1 MRTRAVAALAAAL
14 TALLLAPA
22 TPAAAHNALQSA
34 TPAQDARLTTAPT
47 SVTLRFLQRLNP
59 EFTTIVLSDA
69 DRRKVATGAPAVD
82 GTAGTVT
89 VDRPLAN
96 GTYTVAYRVV
106 SADGHP
112 VQGSYR
118 FTVAD
123 PAAPTASTAAEPTAA
138 GASADA
144 DGAASP
150 VSAAGDL
157 DDGPP
162 VALVAGGLVAALAVA
177 GAALLLLRRRRVP

>member
-1 MRTRAVAALAAAL
+1 MRTRPAAVVALVFA
-14 TALLLAPA
+14 ALLLPA
-22 TPAAAHNALQSA
+22 TPASAHNALQTA

-47 SVTLRFLQRLNP
+47 SVTLRFLQQLNP

-69 DRRKVATGAPAVD
+69 DRRKVPTGAPTVGGAT
-82 GTAGTVT
+82 GTIT
-89 VDRPLAN
+89 VDQALPN

-123 PAAPTASTAAEPTAA
+123 PTAGSTAPDAA
-138 GASADA
+138 GTPRGDT
-144 DGAASP
+144 AASP
-150 VSAAGDL
+150 AARGTT

-162 VALVAGGLVAALAVA
+162 VVPLAAGAVA
-177 GAALLLLRRRRVP
+177 GLAVLGAFALLTRRRRAS

>member
-1 MRTRAVAALAAAL
+1 MRTRSAAVVALVFA
-14 TALLLAPA
+14 ALLLPA
-22 TPAAAHNALQSA
+22 TPASAHNALQTA

-47 SVTLRFLQRLNP
+47 SVTLRFIQQLNP

-69 DRRKVATGAPAVD
+69 DRRKVPTGAPAVG
-82 GTAGTVT
+82 GTTGTIT
-89 VDRPLAN
+89 VDQPLPN

-123 PAAPTASTAAEPTAA
+123 PTTGSTAPDAA
-138 GASADA
+138 GTARGDT
-144 DGAASP
+144 AASP
-150 VSAAGDL
+150 AATTGGA

-162 VALVAGGLVAALAVA
+162 VVPLAAGAVA
-177 GAALLLLRRRRVP
+177 GLAVLGAFALLTRRRRAS

>member
-1 MRTRAVAALAAAL
+1 MRTRAVPALAAAL

-22 TPAAAHNALQSA
+22 APAAAHNALQSA
-34 TPAQDARLTTAPT
+34 APAQDARLTAAPT

-69 DRRKVATGAPAVD
+69 ERRKVPTGVPAVD

-89 VDRPLAN
+89 VDQPLAN

-123 PAAPTASTAAEPTAA
+123 PAAPAAA
-138 GASADA
+138 GVAGTSTPAT
-144 DGAASP
+144 P
-150 VSAAGDL
+150 VSAAGAH
-157 DDGPP
+157 DGPP
-162 VALVAGGLVAALAVA
+162 LALVAGGVVVALAAA
-177 GAALLLLRRRRVP
+177 GAAVLLLRRRRTS

>member
-1 MRTRAVAALAAAL
+1 MRTRSAAVVALVIA
-14 TALLLAPA
+14 ALLLPA
-22 TPAAAHNALQSA
+22 TPASAHNALQTA
-34 TPAQDARLTTAPT
+34 TPAPDARLTTAPA

-69 DRRKVATGAPAVD
+69 DRRKIPTGAPAVD
-82 GTAGTVT
+82 GTTGTIT
-89 VDRPLAN
+89 VDQALPD

-123 PAAPTASTAAEPTAA
+123 PTAGSTAPDAA
-138 GASADA
+138 GTPRGDT
-144 DGAASP
+144 AASP
-150 VSAAGDL
+150 VAITGGA

-162 VALVAGGLVAALAVA
+162 MALLAGGAVA
-177 GAALLLLRRRRVP
+177 GLSVLCAFALLMRRRRAS